1 MLPNTLADFDDLPDL
16 DLDDLDPKIGI
27 QTGFFVGEYVGLRV
41 VGKRRK
47 RDGRED
53 MEGVVEGPMVGLI
66 VGLRVGD
73 IVG

>member
-1 MLPNTLADFDDLPDL
+1 MADFDDLPDL
-16 DLDDLDPKIGI
+16 DLDDFPYPKIGI

-53 MEGVVEGPMVGLI
+53 IEGVVEGPRVGLN

-73 IVG
+73 VVG